1 MKRVC
6 VLNKTPTDLSDG
18 LRIVYSPTL
27 LKEEEEERRRRK
39 IEQFISETLLTAEH
53 WVSSGLPTDVVPSHW
68 LEAIGGEG
76 GFEAPIVASNNH
88 TIEEVL

>member
-1 MKRVC
+1 
-6 VLNKTPTDLSDG
+6 VLSKTPTDLSYG

-39 IEQFISETLLTAEH
+39 IGHLNSETLLTANH

-68 LEAIGGEG
+68 LEAFGGEG
-76 GFEAPIVASNNH
+76 GFEAPTVASNND
-88 TIEEVL
+88 IQEEVL